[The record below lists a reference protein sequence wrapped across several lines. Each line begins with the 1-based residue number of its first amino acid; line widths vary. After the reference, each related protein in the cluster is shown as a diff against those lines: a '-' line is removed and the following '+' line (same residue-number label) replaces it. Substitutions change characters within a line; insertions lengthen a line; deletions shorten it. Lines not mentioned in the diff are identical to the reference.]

1 MPTHPTSGL
10 PPSAQPRSGQPESAE
25 SGQPEAQPPGQPPSD
40 PPPHLAD
47 MLMYRLYQA
56 WSQSNPVFVRLCEGR
71 FGITRREWRILACA
85 IEGGIMS
92 SAELAAAAKL
102 DLARTSRTLGAL
114 CQKGWLR
121 RLHDSADRRVVR
133 VEATAEGLARYQAL
147 LPEVLRLNELLVQD
161 LNEAEVALLRDFLG
175 RIEQRGRR
183 MAEDNI
189 VADKASR
196 REGGTRRAQYA

>member
-1 MPTHPTSGL
+1 MHAMPFTPLS
-10 PPSAQPRSGQPESAE
+10 E
-25 SGQPEAQPPGQPPSD
+25 
-40 PPPHLAD
+40 PPHLAD

-85 IEGGIMS
+85 VEGGIMS

-102 DLARTSRTLGAL
+102 DLPRTSRTLGTL
-114 CQKGWLR
+114 CEKGWLR

-133 VEATAEGLARYQAL
+133 VEATAEGIDRYQRL
-147 LPEVLRLNELLVQD
+147 LPEVARLNDLLVQD
-161 LNEAEVALLRDFLG
+161 LSHDEIALLRDFLA

-183 MAEDNI
+183 MADDNI
-189 VADKASR
+189 VSEKASR
-196 REGGTRRAQYA
+196 REGGTRRARYA

>member
-1 MPTHPTSGL
+1 MHAMPSTPLS
-10 PPSAQPRSGQPESAE
+10 E
-25 SGQPEAQPPGQPPSD
+25 
-40 PPPHLAD
+40 PPHLAD

-85 IEGGIMS
+85 VEGGIMS

-102 DLARTSRTLGAL
+102 DLPRTSRTLGTL
-114 CQKGWLR
+114 CEKGWLR

-133 VEATAEGLARYQAL
+133 VEATAEGIDRYRRL
-147 LPEVLRLNELLVQD
+147 LPEVARLNDLLVQD
-161 LNEAEVALLRDFLG
+161 LSHDEIALLRDFLA

-183 MAEDNI
+183 MADDNI
-189 VADKASR
+189 VSEKASR
-196 REGGTRRAQYA
+196 REGGTRRARYA

>member
-1 MPTHPTSGL
+1 MPEL
-10 PPSAQPRSGQPESAE
+10 PAPAPAPDPR
-25 SGQPEAQPPGQPPSD
+25 
-40 PPPHLAD
+40 HLAD

-85 IEGGIMS
+85 VEGGIMN

-114 CQKGWLR
+114 CEKGWLR

-133 VEATAEGLARYQAL
+133 VEATAEGLARYHAL
-147 LPEVLRLNELLVQD
+147 LPEVAGLNDLLVQD
-161 LNEAEVALLRDFLG
+161 LSDSEIAVLRDLLG

-189 VADKASR
+189 VSEKASR

>member
-1 MPTHPTSGL
+1 MPTHPTPGL
-10 PPSAQPRSGQPESAE
+10 PPSGRPPSGQPES
-25 SGQPEAQPPGQPPSD
+25 GQPPGQPPSD

-85 IEGGIMS
+85 IEGGIMN

-114 CQKGWLR
+114 CEKGWLR

-133 VEATAEGLARYQAL
+133 VEATAEGQARYQAL

-161 LNEAEVALLRDFLG
+161 LSETEVALLRDFLG

>member
-1 MPTHPTSGL
+1 MRATPSPSL
-10 PPSAQPRSGQPESAE
+10 SEPPLSE
-25 SGQPEAQPPGQPPSD
+25 
-40 PPPHLAD
+40 PPHLAD

-56 WSQSNPVFVRLCEGR
+56 WSQSNPVFVRMCEGR

-85 IEGGIMS
+85 VEGGIMN

-114 CQKGWLR
+114 CEKGWLR

-133 VEATAEGLARYQAL
+133 VEATPEGIARYQAL
-147 LPEVLRLNELLVQD
+147 LPEVSRLNDLLVQD
-161 LNEAEVALLRDFLG
+161 LSDSEVVLLRNFLA

-189 VADKASR
+189 VTEKASR
-196 REGGTRRAQYA
+196 RDGGTRRARYA

>member
-10 PPSAQPRSGQPESAE
+10 
-25 SGQPEAQPPGQPPSD
+25 PPSD

>member
-1 MPTHPTSGL
+1 MPTIP
-10 PPSAQPRSGQPESAE
+10 ASGQRQLS
-25 SGQPEAQPPGQPPSD
+25 
-40 PPPHLAD
+40 D

-56 WSQSNPVFVRLCEGR
+56 WSQSNPVFLRLCEGR
-71 FGITRREWRILACA
+71 FGITRREWRVLACA
-85 IEGGIMS
+85 VEGGIMS

-114 CQKGWLR
+114 CEKGWLR

-133 VEATAEGLARYQAL
+133 VEATAEGMARYEAL
-147 LPEVLRLNELLVQD
+147 LPEVSHLNDLLVQD
-161 LNEAEVALLRDFLG
+161 LSEDEVALLRDFLG

-189 VADKASR
+189 VTDKASR
-196 REGGTRRAQYA
+196 REGGTRRPRYA

>member
-1 MPTHPTSGL
+1 MPELPAPAPAPHP
-10 PPSAQPRSGQPESAE
+10 R
-25 SGQPEAQPPGQPPSD
+25 
-40 PPPHLAD
+40 HLAD

-85 IEGGIMS
+85 VEGGIMN

-114 CQKGWLR
+114 CEKGWLR

-133 VEATAEGLARYQAL
+133 VEATAEGLARYHAL
-147 LPEVLRLNELLVQD
+147 LPEVAGLNDLLVQD
-161 LNEAEVALLRDFLG
+161 LSDSEIAVLRDLLG

-183 MAEDNI
+183 MAEGNI
-189 VADKASR
+189 VSEKASR

>member
-1 MPTHPTSGL
+1 MPTQPTAGL
-10 PPSAQPRSGQPESAE
+10 PPSGRPP
-25 SGQPEAQPPGQPPSD
+25 SGQPEAQPPGQLPSD

>member
-1 MPTHPTSGL
+1 MPTHPIPDRPPTAQPAAQQTASGL
-10 PPSAQPRSGQPESAE
+10 PA
-25 SGQPEAQPPGQPPSD
+25 SD
-40 PPPHLAD
+40 PPPHLSD

-85 IEGGIMS
+85 IEGGIMN

-114 CQKGWLR
+114 CAKGWLR
-121 RLHDSADRRVVR
+121 RLHDSSDRRVVR
-133 VEATAEGLARYQAL
+133 VEATAEGQARYQAL
-147 LPEVLRLNELLVQD
+147 LPEVLRLNALLVQD
-161 LNEAEVALLRDFLG
+161 LSDSEVALLRDFLG

-189 VADKASR
+189 VTDKASR

>member
-1 MPTHPTSGL
+1 MPTV
-10 PPSAQPRSGQPESAE
+10 PPSGQR
-25 SGQPEAQPPGQPPSD
+25 
-40 PPPHLAD
+40 HLED

-56 WSQSNPVFVRLCEGR
+56 WAQSNPVFLRLCEGR

-85 IEGGIMS
+85 VEGGIMS

-114 CQKGWLR
+114 CEKGWLR

-147 LPEVLRLNELLVQD
+147 LPEVSRLNDLLVQD
-161 LNEAEVALLRDFLG
+161 LSDAEVALLRGFLG

-189 VADKASR
+189 VAEKASR
-196 REGGTRRAQYA
+196 REGGTRRARYA

>member
-1 MPTHPTSGL
+1 MTPKEPVEHPL
-10 PPSAQPRSGQPESAE
+10 AE
-25 SGQPEAQPPGQPPSD
+25 
-40 PPPHLAD
+40 

-71 FGITRREWRILACA
+71 FGITRREWRLLACA
-85 IEGGIMS
+85 VEGGIMT

-114 CQKGWLR
+114 CEKGWLR
-121 RLHDSADRRVVR
+121 RLPDSADRRVVR
-133 VEATAEGLARYQAL
+133 IEATERGLSRYRAL
-147 LPEVLRLNELLVQD
+147 LPEVLRLNDLLVQD
-161 LNEAEVALLRDFLG
+161 LDPGEVALLRNLLA

-189 VADKASR
+189 VSEKASR

>member
-1 MPTHPTSGL
+1 MHAMPSML
-10 PPSAQPRSGQPESAE
+10 PSE
-25 SGQPEAQPPGQPPSD
+25 
-40 PPPHLAD
+40 PPHLAD

-56 WSQSNPVFVRLCEGR
+56 WSQSNPVFVRMCEGR

-85 IEGGIMS
+85 VEGGIMN

-102 DLARTSRTLGAL
+102 DLPRTSRTLGTL
-114 CQKGWLR
+114 CEKGWLR

-133 VEATAEGLARYQAL
+133 VEATAEGIARYRGL
-147 LPEVLRLNELLVQD
+147 LPEVARLNDLLVQD
-161 LNEAEVALLRDFLG
+161 LSHDEIALLRDLLA

-189 VADKASR
+189 VSEKASR
-196 REGGTRRAQYA
+196 REGGTRRARYA

>member
-1 MPTHPTSGL
+1 MPIHPTSGL
-10 PPSAQPRSGQPESAE
+10 PPSGRPES
-25 SGQPEAQPPGQPPSD
+25 GQPPGQPPSD

-114 CQKGWLR
+114 CEKGWLR
-121 RLHDSADRRVVR
+121 RLHDSTDRRVVR
-133 VEATAEGLARYQAL
+133 VEATAEGLARYRAL

-161 LNEAEVALLRDFLG
+161 LSDAEVALLRDFLG